1 MKILFLICSLKEKI
15 WNKLDDRY
23 AEMRSKPT
31 EGSKECLF
39 YFELE
44 CHSTK
49 QAYMII
55 YSLIQGKSHFQ

>member
-15 WNKLDDRY
+15 CNKLDDKY

-31 EGSKECLF
+31 KGSKECLF

-44 CHSTK
+44 CHRTK

-55 YSLIQGKSHFQ
+55 INIFANSG